1 MPKNLYSE
9 QDDEFLRANYLEMSN
24 AVLAEHLGHTVRSVE
39 KRLLSVLG
47 LKRTQQDMGRIRR
60 KEEDTRNKAER
71 EKHRGQ
77 VPDEW
82 FDLPASRTAAQEAID
97 SKYFDGKTCD
107 KGHLD
112 LRFAN
117 GGCIPC
123 TLDADKER
131 QADPERMTAR
141 SAWRKTYRKRDDVR
155 EYENDLRR
163 ERMKDPTFKYRAN
176 MSSRISVAMRAN
188 KISKPAESEKLMGTT
203 WAEFRK
209 WIDSQLKE
217 GMTPENYGEWHLDH
231 VRPCASFDLAEEAQC
246 FVAFN
251 WRNYQPM
258 WGLENIEKNDDYE
271 PHHEVEWARR
281 MRELRYDGELFL
293 LFEEGRGGL

>member
-1 MPKNLYSE
+1 MPKNFYSE
-9 QDDEFLRANYLEMSN
+9 QDDNFLRANFMVMSN
-24 AVLAEHLGHTVRSVE
+24 TALANHLGRTHRSIE
-39 KRLLSVLG
+39 KRLLSILG

-60 KEEDTRNKAER
+60 KEEDAHNKKER

-82 FDLPASRTAAQEAID
+82 FNLPASRTTAEEAKN
-97 SKYFDGKTCD
+97 SKYFDGKTCE
-107 KGHLD
+107 KGHLN

-117 GGCIPC
+117 GGCVKC
-123 TLDADKER
+123 TSDASKEM
-131 QADPERMTAR
+131 QADPERMAACL
-141 SAWRKTYRKRDDVR
+141 AWRKTYRKRDDVR
-155 EYENDLRR
+155 KYERDLRR

-188 KISKPAESEKLMGTT
+188 KISKPAESEKLMGAT
-203 WAEFRK
+203 WSEFRE
-209 WIDSQLKE
+209 WIDSQLLG
-217 GMTPENYGEWHLDH
+217 GMTAENYGEWHLDH
-231 VRPCASFDLAEEAQC
+231 VRPCASFDLVEEAQC

-271 PHHEVEWARR
+271 PNHEVEWANR
-281 MRELRYDGELFL
+281 MRELGYEGELFL